1 MDHCSAL
8 MACPQAKVCC
18 FVLRFGRLCAWTGI
32 TIFPEFGGRLSS
44 WQLTQVGES
53 SAVCELF
60 RASRCF
66 GSKEAA
72 GQIELLVCVSKNEDP
87 QQGLNFAPN

>member
-1 MDHCSAL
+1 MPGPAL
-8 MACPQAKVCC
+8 PY
-18 FVLRFGRLCAWTGI
+18 FRSL
-32 TIFPEFGGRLSS
+32 GGRLSS

-87 QQGLNFAPN
+87 QKGLNFAPN